1 MSREERKL
9 RKHLEAHARRELR
22 KALSKAR
29 SKERK
34 PPRERVNINQQE
46 EDYLPSPKRDRT
58 ATVRSREKI
67 GSQAKA
73 PAPLN
78 RKSLRVN
85 VGQTLPSAN
94 PVPTPILSRLLRESV
109 LSTGFITETGPGFC
123 DVLCGSERVRC
134 RHSGDVAIGD
144 QVLFSPTRRRIEQ
157 VLPRRTALSRAD
169 PHNPHLERV
178 IAANVDVVV
187 NVVSLKTPPLRP
199 GLIDRYLIAIGKSGA
214 EPLICVN
221 KMDLLA
227 EPEDLH
233 PLRPYQD
240 AGIPLMFCSA
250 STGAGLEPL
259 SAALAGKLCVF
270 AGHSGVGKSS
280 LLNALD
286 PLLDIATGPVSEA
299 NEKGR
304 HTTTSSALYRLPNG
318 AAIIDTPGIRE
329 FGLWDVSQ
337 ADLRRYY
344 HEFTGYQCAF
354 SDCTHTHEPDCA
366 VKQALE
372 RGAISQARYESYVRI
387 LAPLGGSI

>member
-34 PPRERVNINQQE
+34 PPRERVNINQEE
-46 EDYLPSPKRDRT
+46 EDSLLPSKRNRT
-58 ATVRSREKI
+58 AAV
-67 GSQAKA
+67 
-73 PAPLN
+73 
-78 RKSLRVN
+78 
-85 VGQTLPSAN
+85 
-94 PVPTPILSRLLRESV
+94 RESV
-109 LSTGFITETGPGFC
+109 APVSTGFVAETGPGFC
-123 DVLCGSERVRC
+123 DVLSAGERIRC

-144 QVLFSPTRRRIEQ
+144 QVLFSPARRRIEQ

-214 EPLICVN
+214 EPLLCVN
-221 KMDLLA
+221 KIDLLESA
-227 EPEDLH
+227 EELDEV
-233 PLRPYQD
+233 RPYQD
-240 AGIPLMFCSA
+240 IGIPVILCSA
-250 STGAGLEPL
+250 STGAGLDEL
-259 SAALAGKLCVF
+259 SQALAGKLCVF

-286 PLLDIATGPVSEA
+286 PAIDIATGSVSEA
-299 NEKGR
+299 NQKGR

-318 AAIIDTPGIRE
+318 ATVIDTPGIRE
-329 FGLWDVSQ
+329 FSLWDVSQ

-344 HEFTGYQCAF
+344 HEFTAYQCAF
-354 SDCTHTHEPDCA
+354 SDCTHTHEPDCG
-366 VKQALE
+366 VKESVE
-372 RGAISQARYESYVRI
+372 RGAISKARYEGYVRI
-387 LAPLGGSI
+387 FNSEK